1 MFPFHEQ
8 HEMLKVNDLNEKQ
21 QGNVMYVE
29 AMLLENAHAY
39 ITPQIFRTH
48 QRVQSW
54 PGNNINRD
62 TIEYLGHCCAN
73 NINLRGV

>member
-8 HEMLKVNDLNEKQ
+8 HEMLKINDLNEKQ

-29 AMLLENAHAY
+29 ATLLEDVHTY
-39 ITPQIFRTH
+39 IRPQIFRTH

-54 PGNNINRD
+54 LGNNVNTG
-62 TIEYLGHCCAN
+62 TIEYLGPCCAN
-73 NINLRGV
+73 NMNLRGV